1 VNVKT
6 YTLSS
11 DTLASTDGI
20 DVFDTGRTNLVI
32 TLSGI
37 HQSTYHYTKFVIDF
51 GDGSEKQTIQN
62 TTDIKLLSGESISH
76 IFNPTNDYITTY
88 NIVASGYRTD
98 GILDLYPLN
107 LKLSKGSI
115 TDYKSIKIIDT
126 QLYTTPAGVNNV
138 ILTVEAQD
146 PKFVGNIILPY
157 DIDSVVYTDQV
168 LLPELNLT
176 DLYLRTEIY
185 TGVGGEVP
193 IISEHDGAHII
204 REQDLIVAII
214 ANESDTLWSGKLL
227 TPGVSGVAI
236 CGEAASSH
244 TITDINGKVITPTLI
259 LVPEVSFNEALSATY
274 RDHLAYTADPSD
286 QNLPYIAHNDIYK

>member
-1 VNVKT
+1 MNVKT

-11 DTLASTDGI
+11 DTLAAANGI

-37 HQSTYHYTKFVIDF
+37 EQSTYHYTKFVIDF
-51 GDGSEKQTIQN
+51 GDGSENQTIQN

-115 TDYKSIKIIDT
+115 TDYKSIKIIDA
-126 QLYTTPAGVNNV
+126 QLYTTPAGINNV

-157 DIDSVVYTDQV
+157 DVDTVVYDEQV
-168 LLPELNLT
+168 LLPELDLT
-176 DLYLRTEIY
+176 DLYFRTEIY

-193 IISEHDGAHII
+193 IITEHDGANII
-204 REQDLIVAII
+204 RERDLTVAII
-214 ANESDTLWSGKLL
+214 ANELDTLWSGRSVN
-227 TPGVSGVAI
+227 PSVSGIAI

-244 TITDINGKVITPTLI
+244 TITDINGKVITPILI
-259 LVPEVSFNEALSATY
+259 LVPEVSFNEALSAAY
-274 RDHLAYTADPSD
+274 KDHLAYKADPSD
-286 QNLPYIAHNDIYK
+286 QNLPYITYGDIYK